1 MATRT
6 VSKAPVREPETP
18 GELSREPVRDQLLD
32 GPYKGLSYYEE
43 VDAPFFFGRERET
56 QIVVAKLRSS
66 RLTVLYGQS
75 GVGKSSLLR
84 AGAARELMEIAR
96 ENVERRGTPRLVVA
110 VFPFDDELARATW
123 RDDPIGGIMKAV
135 QRAVESLQLD
145 VAPPDAGT
153 DLCKGLAE
161 WNARLGSDLVVVLD
175 QFEEYLLYHEGE
187 DGPGTLAAELPRALS
202 EPNLR
207 VNFLI
212 SIREDMLAKLDS
224 FKRSIPTIFDTC
236 VSVGHLSQQDARA
249 AIEKPIKRYNELPGS
264 TEGINIEPKLVDAL
278 LRELETGR
286 VVVGVTGVGEAQER
300 SPGEA
305 QPVETPY
312 LQLVMTRLWREE
324 RQAGSKT
331 LRLATLDRLGH
342 AERIVKTHLDA
353 TMHTLPRYAR
363 YVAARTFRHLV
374 TPSGSKIAHRATD
387 LAAYTGLGVHEIEP
401 VLERLTEPGYRIL
414 RPVASSTDTAAAP
427 RFEIFHDVLGAPIL
441 DWLSRYLRTRETLE
455 AVRSGFTMFVL
466 IAFGL
471 GWLYFL
477 LYKVFVGDYESGVS
491 RGQALWI
498 AWASCGLLIWLS
510 TTIVL
515 VKRRQRREA
524 WAVPLVGIVA
534 AAIGPV
540 AALISVVGGVVYLAS
555 LAARRGTAH
564 ERRRGDGRSSDDAS
578 GARLMRFGAL
588 VSVIGAGV
596 IVLAC
601 WLPAAHAD
609 RHQTHCKYNYGGC
622 VDYDSSSSLGLLSSG
637 DIMWFALLPLLLAAI
652 AGLIGLLALV
662 RPRPRLFVLGLLSGL
677 GIGALTYFFSLLWW
691 DEALLPYA
699 KLTPF
704 HVFRGG
710 VNYSY
715 TDYSAAYL
723 AAFLGIAGVG
733 LVLVAAAPA
742 AALDIFASIVG
753 VGRVVGGTPRVAP
766 QMNPNRARW
775 ALVIPLCALGA
786 AALIAGLTA
795 AAIPSGAWHRDRSV
809 SLFGVSFWAGLPV
822 LVPAVAAGAAVVA
835 VLFGRRVG
843 ERAAGCLTGCGL
855 VFLTL
860 FIGVIGTRHGDAPFG
875 AYLGFG
881 AGAVLVLVGLV
892 GFVVTRR
899 GGSARPPRLGLQP
912 VRRGLRPRDQGDE
925 AGRSAREHALR
936 FRSVFR
942 LAGDH
947 PP

>member
-6 VSKAPVREPETP
+6 LSKAPVREPETP
-18 GELSREPVRDQLLD
+18 DEQSREPVRDQLLD

-56 QIVVAKLRSS
+56 QIVVAKLMSS
-66 RLTVLYGQS
+66 RLTVLYGPS

-110 VFPFDDELARATW
+110 VFPFDDDLARATW
-123 RDDPIGGIMKAV
+123 RDDPIGGIMEAV
-135 QRAVESLQLD
+135 HRAVESLQLD
-145 VAPPDAGT
+145 VAAPDAGT
-153 DLCKGLAE
+153 DLCKGIAG

-207 VNFLI
+207 VNFLL

-236 VSVGHLSQQDARA
+236 VRVGHLSQQDARA
-249 AIEKPIKRYNELPGS
+249 AIEKPINRYNELLGS
-264 TEGINIEPKLVDAL
+264 TEAVSIEPKLVDAL

-342 AERIVKTHLDA
+342 SERIVKTHLDA
-353 TMHTLPRYAR
+353 TMRTLPRYAR

-414 RPVASSTDTAAAP
+414 RPVASSTDTTASP
-427 RFEIFHDVLGAPIL
+427 GFEIFHDVLGAPIL

-455 AVRSGFTMFVL
+455 AVRSGFAMFVL

-477 LYKVFVGDYESGVS
+477 LYKIFDYETGVS

-515 VKRRQRREA
+515 VRRRQRREA
-524 WAVPLVGIVA
+524 WAVPLVGIA
-534 AAIGPV
+534 AATIGPV
-540 AALISVVGGVVYLAS
+540 AALISVVGGVVYLVS
-555 LAARRGTAH
+555 LASRRGTAAR
-564 ERRRGDGRSSDDAS
+564 ERPRGDGRSSDAAS

-601 WLPAAHAD
+601 WLPAAHAYGQ
-609 RHQTHCKYNYGGC
+609 QTHCKYNRGGC
-622 VDYDSSSSLGLLSSG
+622 AYYDSSSSLRLLSSG
-637 DIMWFALLPLLLAAI
+637 DVMWFALLPLLLAAM

-662 RPRPRLFVLGLLSGL
+662 LPRPRLFVLGLLSGL
-677 GIGALTYFFSLLWW
+677 G
-691 DEALLPYA
+691 
-699 KLTPF
+699 
-704 HVFRGG
+704 
-710 VNYSY
+710 
-715 TDYSAAYL
+715 
-723 AAFLGIAGVG
+723 
-733 LVLVAAAPA
+733 LV
-742 AALDIFASIVG
+742 
-753 VGRVVGGTPRVAP
+753 R
-766 QMNPNRARW
+766 
-775 ALVIPLCALGA
+775 
-786 AALIAGLTA
+786 
-795 AAIPSGAWHRDRSV
+795 
-809 SLFGVSFWAGLPV
+809 
-822 LVPAVAAGAAVVA
+822 
-835 VLFGRRVG
+835 
-843 ERAAGCLTGCGL
+843 
-855 VFLTL
+855 
-860 FIGVIGTRHGDAPFG
+860 
-875 AYLGFG
+875 
-881 AGAVLVLVGLV
+881 
-892 GFVVTRR
+892 
-899 GGSARPPRLGLQP
+899 
-912 VRRGLRPRDQGDE
+912 
-925 AGRSAREHALR
+925 
-936 FRSVFR
+936 
-942 LAGDH
+942 
-947 PP
+947 